1 MAIGLRLEQSFDG
14 SSRTNRTI
22 IDGVTYATEKDGT
35 QLLMLIDED
44 IAYFPGEGML
54 LDDEF
59 RIPKRTSKVKAQ
71 QMIRDRVAELKA
83 SGVISEEKRDKN
95 AGKGISEL

>member
-1 MAIGLRLEQSFDG
+1 
-14 SSRTNRTI
+14 
-22 IDGVTYATEKDGT
+22 
-35 QLLMLIDED
+35 
-44 IAYFPGEGML
+44 ML

>member
-35 QLLMLIDED
+35 QLLML
-44 IAYFPGEGML
+44 
-54 LDDEF
+54 
-59 RIPKRTSKVKAQ
+59 
-71 QMIRDRVAELKA
+71 
-83 SGVISEEKRDKN
+83 
-95 AGKGISEL
+95 